1 LIFNIIFI
9 SEVKSKKGDDMS
21 TTNSNVSTNTKCST
35 SAPAASA
42 SHKHDSGIANDMSAA
57 VMH

>member
-9 SEVKSKKGDDMS
+9 SEVKSKKGDDVS
-21 TTNSNVSTNTKCST
+21 VANSNVSIDTKCST
-35 SAPAASA
+35 SAPAAST
-42 SHKHDSGIANDMSAA
+42 SHKHDPGIAKVMSAA